1 MYQVT
6 IDVETKEEAITLRNK
21 LFFAHKNIMSEKD
34 CNNLGF
40 HEVKEEE

>member
-6 IDVETKEEAITLRNK
+6 IDVKTKEEAITLRNK
-21 LFFAHKNIMSEKD
+21 LFFADKNIMSKEN

-40 HEVKEEE
+40 HEVKEG